1 MLGQQNL
8 NRVSLE
14 SQKGKYKAEIFINVL
29 KSGLVW
35 EVGLGY
41 GGKFGGHS
49 KDFEPIDSRCQCAII
64 SYSFSLELSS

>member
-14 SQKGKYKAEIFINVL
+14 SQKGKYKVGIFS
-29 KSGLVW
+29 SGLVW

-41 GGKFGGHS
+41 GGKCGGHS

-64 SYSFSLELSS
+64 SYSFSLELLS